1 MLKEQELQ
9 KQKQEEQLKQ
19 QQQQVKSSA
28 QNTSA
33 KSSPQSTTVLNT
45 PPLTEQ
51 FNAAPPSAP
60 IVTPASKQSSPT
72 QSLTDEQK
80 RLQAIQEMKEQEKR
94 KREEIAGK
102 IDMNE
107 QHALMFEFEQNIY
120 KY

>member
-1 MLKEQELQ
+1 LLKEQELQ
-9 KQKQEEQLKQ
+9 KQKQDEQSKLQ
-19 QQQQVKSSA
+19 QPKSSA

-45 PPLTEQ
+45 PPSTEL
-51 FNAAPPSAP
+51 FNAPQAPTQPSAKE
-60 IVTPASKQSSPT
+60 TSPT
-72 QSLTDEQK
+72 QTPTLTDEQK

-107 QHALMFEFEQNIY
+107 QHALMYQFEQNIF